1 MQRGGVNPYHHGV
14 WAEEGAKVSSTE
26 MFLISKALRHPAG
39 SHAGAGAHAEVVRA
53 PFQGRHPQP
62 PGPSFIWD
70 RCGSWS
76 RQWLCAWLLV
86 LDRLGLG
93 TAVYRSCLE
102 NQLPAVG
109 DLGDQKRSGDHRIS
123 LPKKDI
129 VPQEV
134 VGAPLL
140 HK

>member
-14 WAEEGAKVSSTE
+14 WGEEGAKVSSTE
-26 MFLISKALRHPAG
+26 MFLC
-39 SHAGAGAHAEVVRA
+39 AGAGAHAEVVRA
-53 PFQGRHPQP
+53 PFQGRRPQT

-76 RQWLCAWLLV
+76 RQWLCAWLLA

-134 VGAPLL
+134 VWAPLL